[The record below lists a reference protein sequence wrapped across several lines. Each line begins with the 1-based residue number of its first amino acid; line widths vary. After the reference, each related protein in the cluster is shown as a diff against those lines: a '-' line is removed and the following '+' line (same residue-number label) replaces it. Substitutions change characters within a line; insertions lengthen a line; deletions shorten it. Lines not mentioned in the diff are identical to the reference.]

1 MTATATATAVD
12 CRGQRCPAPILATA
26 KAARALGGSGGGLL
40 EISADDDAFP
50 FDIRSWC
57 RSAGAELVQL
67 RTEGIVHTA
76 IVRVAS
82 RAAQPTAAATPPPP
96 PPRIVAAP
104 AAEVAAPPSPS
115 PIAAVVVELAEV
127 FDCRGQRCPEPIL
140 GLARRARAL
149 GGGATL
155 EMLAD
160 DPAFELDLRSWCRSA
175 GAKLVSLEPEGQAL
189 RARIQL
195 AGGNGKIA
203 AAREA
208 ALTQRPAPALAS
220 ARVSAPAPADAFD
233 IAPTPVPVL
242 MTPASPVVSIEGLA
256 PADRIPRL
264 AMLLAALPGGSN
276 VTVVADDPAL
286 GVELVQWSATAG
298 HRLLSLEARDRL
310 RMELQLAAPPPSLA
324 LVPVGDTGL
333 VPEPETPQCTLLVL
347 HNDREAL
354 LAALL
359 VAVGA
364 ATQGMNVM
372 MFFTFWGL
380 NLLRGENPDVPP
392 EKVSWAQRM
401 FKWMMPKGPAKQRLG
416 KLDMAGM
423 GRSMLGSIMK
433 QYKLMDIPE
442 LMVTAEEQG
451 VRFVACTMSMQV
463 MGITKHDLAPRGN
476 LDFGG
481 VAAFVESASRSRMS
495 LTF

>member
-1 MTATATATAVD
+1 MTATATATATVVD

-40 EISADDDAFP
+40 EIAADDDAFP
-50 FDIRSWC
+50 LDIRSWC

-67 RTEGIVHTA
+67 RTEGVVHTA
-76 IVRVAS
+76 VVRVTS

-104 AAEVAAPPSPS
+104 AAEVAAPASPS
-115 PIAAVVVELAEV
+115 PVAALVVELAEV

-175 GAKLVSLEPEGQAL
+175 GAKLLSLEPEGKVL

-195 AGGNGKIA
+195 AGGNGKA
-203 AAREA
+203 AA
-208 ALTQRPAPALAS
+208 AP
-220 ARVSAPAPADAFD
+220 VSAPAPTDAFD
-233 IAPTPVPVL
+233 IAPTPVPAL
-242 MTPASPVVSIEGLA
+242 MTPTSPVVSIEGLA

-276 VTVVADDPAL
+276 VTVVADDPEL
-286 GVELVQWSATAG
+286 SVELVQWSATAG

-310 RMELQLAAPPPSLA
+310 RVELQLAAPPPSLA

-333 VPEPETPQCTLLVL
+333 VPELEAPQCTLLVL

-364 ATQGMNVM
+364 AAQGMSVM

-380 NLLRGENPDVPP
+380 NLLRGENPNVPP

-401 FKWMMPKGPAKQRLG
+401 FKWMMPKGPAKQKLG

-433 QYKLMDIPE
+433 RYKLMDIPE

>member
-57 RSAGAELVQL
+57 RSSGAELVQL

-76 IVRVAS
+76 VVRVAS

-96 PPRIVAAP
+96 PPRIVQAP
-104 AAEVAAPPSPS
+104 AAEVAAPVSPS
-115 PIAAVVVELAEV
+115 PVAVVEIAEV
-127 FDCRGQRCPEPIL
+127 LDCRGQRCPEPIL

-175 GAKLVSLEPEGQAL
+175 GAKLVSLEPEGKVL

-195 AGGNGKIA
+195 AGGNGKA
-203 AAREA
+203 TAAREA
-208 ALTQRPAPALAS
+208 APTPRPAPTLAS
-220 ARVSAPAPADAFD
+220 APVSAPAPTDAFD
-233 IAPTPVPVL
+233 IAPTPVPAL
-242 MTPASPVVSIEGLA
+242 MHPTSPVVSIEGLA
-256 PADRIPRL
+256 SADRIPRL
-264 AMLLAALPGGSN
+264 EMLLAALPGGST
-276 VTVVADDPAL
+276 VTVVADDPEL
-286 GVELVQWSATAG
+286 SVELVQWSATAG

-310 RMELQLAAPPPSLA
+310 RVELQLAAPPPSLA
-324 LVPVGDTGL
+324 LVPVGGTGL
-333 VPEPETPQCTLLVL
+333 VPELETPQCTLLVL

-364 ATQGMNVM
+364 AAQGMNVM

-380 NLLRGENPDVPP
+380 NLLRGENPDVPA

-401 FKWMMPKGPAKQRLG
+401 FKWMMPKGPAKQKLG

-433 QYKLMDIPE
+433 HYKLMDIPE
-442 LMVTAEEQG
+442 LMATAEEQG

-463 MGITKHDLAPRGN
+463 MGITKHDLAPRSN

>member
-1 MTATATATAVD
+1 MTATTAATAVD

-26 KAARALGGSGGGLL
+26 KAARALGGSGGGVL

-57 RSAGAELVQL
+57 RSSGAELVQL
-67 RTEGIVHTA
+67 HTEGLVHTA

-82 RAAQPTAAATPPPP
+82 RVPQGTPRVTPPA
-96 PPRIVAAP
+96 PRLVPAP
-104 AAEVAAPPSPS
+104 EPTPATGRPGPAKP
-115 PIAAVVVELAEV
+115 VELVEV
-127 FDCRGQRCPEPIL
+127 LDCRGQSCPEPIL

-149 GGGATL
+149 AGGTVLEVIADDPAFDLDLKSWCRSTGAKVLSIEPDGRALRARVQVAGVDTTASTAREAAASARTPTAPAKAPAAPTL
-155 EMLAD
+155 PAPEPGLATVSLDGVPASDRIPELQAQLSRQPPGSTVVVLAD
-160 DPAFELDLRSWCRSA
+160 DPAF
-175 GAKLVSLEPEGQAL
+175 
-189 RARIQL
+189 
-195 AGGNGKIA
+195 
-203 AAREA
+203 
-208 ALTQRPAPALAS
+208 
-220 ARVSAPAPADAFD
+220 
-233 IAPTPVPVL
+233 
-242 MTPASPVVSIEGLA
+242 
-256 PADRIPRL
+256 
-264 AMLLAALPGGSN
+264 
-276 VTVVADDPAL
+276 
-286 GVELVQWSATAG
+286 GVELVQWAATEG
-298 HRLLSLEARDRL
+298 HRLLAFDARDRL
-310 RMELQLAAPPPSLA
+310 RAELELCPPPPSAALVPLSDHA
-324 LVPVGDTGL
+324 LVPVT
-333 VPEPETPQCTLLVL
+333 EAPQCTLLVL

-364 ATQGMNVM
+364 AAQGMNVM

-380 NLLRGENPDVPP
+380 NLLRGDNPDVPP

-401 FKWMMPKGPAKQRLG
+401 FKWMMPKGPAKQKLG

-442 LMVTAEEQG
+442 LMATAEQQG

-463 MGITKHDLAPRGN
+463 MGITKHDLAPRSN

-481 VAAFVESASRSRMS
+481 VAAFVESASRSRVS

>member
-26 KAARALGGSGGGLL
+26 KAARALGGSGGGVL

-57 RSAGAELVQL
+57 RSSGAELVQL
-67 RTEGIVHTA
+67 HTEGIVHTA

-82 RAAQPTAAATPPPP
+82 RSAQGTVRGTPPPP
-96 PPRIVAAP
+96 RLVPVPPPEP
-104 AAEVAAPPSPS
+104 AATKGRSSTTPGTNPRSNPRSEPGTVD
-115 PIAAVVVELAEV
+115 LAEV
-127 FDCRGQRCPEPIL
+127 LDCRGQSCPEPIL

-149 GGGATL
+149 AGGTVLEVIADDPAFDLDLKSWCRSTGAKLLSIEPDGKALRARVQVAGADTAAATAREGTQGPRTAHAAAKVAPAMPSHEPGSATVSLAGVPAL
-155 EMLAD
+155 ERISELCARLAVVPAGSTVIVLAD
-160 DPAFELDLRSWCRSA
+160 DPAFGLELMQW
-175 GAKLVSLEPEGQAL
+175 
-189 RARIQL
+189 
-195 AGGNGKIA
+195 A
-203 AAREA
+203 ATE
-208 ALTQRPAPALAS
+208 
-220 ARVSAPAPADAFD
+220 
-233 IAPTPVPVL
+233 
-242 MTPASPVVSIEGLA
+242 
-256 PADRIPRL
+256 
-264 AMLLAALPGGSN
+264 
-276 VTVVADDPAL
+276 
-286 GVELVQWSATAG
+286 G
-298 HRLLSLEARDRL
+298 HRLLSLDAREQL
-310 RMELQLAAPPPSLA
+310 RAELELCPPPPSVA
-324 LVPVGDTGL
+324 LVPIDELALAPVT
-333 VPEPETPQCTLLVL
+333 ETPQCTLLVL

-364 ATQGMNVM
+364 AAQGMNVM

-380 NLLRGENPDVPP
+380 NLLRGENPDVPR

-401 FKWMMPKGPAKQRLG
+401 FKWMMPKGPAKQKLG

-423 GRSMLGSIMK
+423 GRSMLGSIMR

-442 LMVTAEEQG
+442 LMATAEEQG

-463 MGITKHDLAPRGN
+463 MGITKHDLAPRSN

-481 VAAFVESASRSRMS
+481 VAAFVESAARSRMS